1 MERLQ
6 VEVILPSEQTHLTAL
21 QIASFIVDKIKE
33 GQQDEPELVK
43 IIKKVEEGSIQD
55 FPVKDEVLKF
65 RNRLCV
71 PNDFELKKELLKES
85 HDSAL
90 TTHPGSTKMYRDLK
104 THYWWSGMK
113 KDIADYVARCLT
125 CQRVKTEHQ
134 KPGGLLQP
142 LPIPVWKWDH
152 ITMDFVVGKPRTQKH
167 HDAIWVIIDQL
178 TKSAHFLAMKTV
190 FNVEQLAEL
199 YNKEIVRL
207 HEKPLLIVSDREIK
221 FASKF

>member
-1 MERLQ
+1 
-6 VEVILPSEQTHLTAL
+6 
-21 QIASFIVDKIKE
+21 
-33 GQQDEPELVK
+33 
-43 IIKKVEEGSIQD
+43 
-55 FPVKDEVLKF
+55 VLKF

-71 PNDFELKKELLKES
+71 CNDSELKNELLKES
-85 HDSAL
+85 HDPAL
-90 TTHPGSTKMYRDLK
+90 TTYPGSTNMYRDLK
-104 THYWWSGMK
+104 SHYWWSGMK

-190 FNVEQLAEL
+190 FNAEQLAEL
-199 YNKEIVRL
+199 YIKEIVYDCIGYL
-207 HEKPLLIVSDREIK
+207 CQ
-221 FASKF
+221 